1 MFRIRIYYYADPDSG
16 SYFSQLGSGSG
27 VGGTLKEEYILKKV
41 ELNNFLKILL
51 CFLGI
56 IFIFPGSC
64 FRSGSGR
71 PFLILI
77 RNTGESLIC

>member
-56 IFIFPGSC
+56 ILSSQDHVLDPDPGGLS
-64 FRSGSGR
+64 
-71 PFLILI
+71 
-77 RNTGESLIC
+77 